1 MTPTNPIA
9 DMFSTVLV
17 VLTIFVGAPLAIG
30 YAYKT
35 YFRGGRGDDRLARDT
50 ADRLARLEAAVDAIA
65 VEVERIS
72 EGQRFVTKLLAEARG
87 AEPAR
92 LEPPRTPPDGQL
104 E

>member
-1 MTPTNPIA
+1 MAINAAENVQII
-9 DMFSTVLV
+9 SV

-30 YAYKT
+30 YSYRT
-35 YFRGGRGDDRLARDT
+35 YFRAPRGDDRLTRET

-72 EGQRFVTKLLAEARG
+72 EGQRFVTKLLAESRPVA
-87 AEPAR
+87 PAR
-92 LEPPRTPPDGQL
+92 LEAPRTPPDAQL